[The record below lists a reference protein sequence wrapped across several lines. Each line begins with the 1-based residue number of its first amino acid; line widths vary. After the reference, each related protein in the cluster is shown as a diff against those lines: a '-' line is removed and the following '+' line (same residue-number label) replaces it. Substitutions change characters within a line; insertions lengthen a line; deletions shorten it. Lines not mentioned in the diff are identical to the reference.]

1 MTKKEE
7 EKTPHGQ
14 QACLLRFEQHYLL
27 GLIFYEAPNRQ
38 QNLYEVRC
46 ADIFTITDPN

>member
-1 MTKKEE
+1 MQKRIELSTD
-7 EKTPHGQ
+7 TFCHGSHTT
-14 QACLLRFEQHYLL
+14 LEMLL
-27 GLIFYEAPNRQ
+27 GLILYEAPNRQ